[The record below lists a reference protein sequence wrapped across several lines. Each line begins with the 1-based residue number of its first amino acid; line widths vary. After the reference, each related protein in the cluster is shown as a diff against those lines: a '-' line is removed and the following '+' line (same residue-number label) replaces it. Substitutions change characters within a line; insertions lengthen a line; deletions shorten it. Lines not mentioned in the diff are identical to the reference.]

1 MKPLDELLAPI
12 GGESPTGPD
21 LDESAEFD
29 RLRTAFEI
37 NFPLDAKV
45 VDAEEGAP
53 SPAPVDWEA
62 LRDEIE
68 TLCDQTKDLFLAVS
82 YARCGLV
89 IGDLETVERGLMFVA
104 GLLESYWEGVNPPI
118 DGPMG
123 YPGRA
128 GILENIAQRGAFGI
142 PFLQMAVL
150 RDGRTALTA
159 EQLTDT
165 AANGAASDHFA
176 SVRRLLDGWGDEQKQ
191 AVDARLTAIF
201 DAVGRIDQA
210 MKQHGAGPDFS
221 TTRDI
226 LEMVQNA
233 FVELAGLTSPDGHAG
248 SAAEADGAPAAATS
262 GDTGGAAFSGHVR
275 SRDDVLRALT
285 EIEQYYARAEPG
297 HPVKVAAAR
306 LRGWVT
312 KDFMAILEDI
322 VPGSVD
328 DAKNVLLERHN
339 VE

>member
-1 MKPLDELLAPI
+1 M
-12 GGESPTGPD
+12 
-21 LDESAEFD
+21 DESAEFD
-29 RLRTAFEI
+29 RLRTAFEV

-45 VDAEEGAP
+45 IEPEDGAP
-53 SPAPVDWEA
+53 APAPVDWEQ

-68 TLCDQTKDLFLAVS
+68 TLSEQSKDLFLAVS

-89 IGDLETVERGLMFVA
+89 LGDLETVERGLMFAA
-104 GLLESYWEGVNPPI
+104 GLLETYWEGVNPPV

-123 YPGRA
+123 YQGRA
-128 GILENIAQRGAFGI
+128 GILENIVQRGAFGI
-142 PFLQMAVL
+142 PFLQMAVV
-150 RDGRTALTA
+150 REGRTALTA
-159 EQLTDT
+159 EQLADT
-165 AANGAASDHFA
+165 ARDGAASDHFA
-176 SVRRLLDGWGDEQKQ
+176 NVRRVLDGWGDEQKQ
-191 AVDARLTAIF
+191 AIDARLTAIL
-201 DAVGRIDQA
+201 DAVVRIEGV
-210 MKQHGAGPDFS
+210 MKEHGAAPDFS

-226 LEMVQNA
+226 VDMVRKA
-233 FVELAGLTSPDGHAG
+233 FAELAGIAQPDA
-248 SAAEADGAPAAATS
+248 SDEPANDAP
-262 GDTGGAAFSGHVR
+262 GDTGGVSPGEPAGAAFSGHVR
-275 SRDDVLRALT
+275 SREDVLRALT

>member
-1 MKPLDELLAPI
+1 MKLLDELLAPI
-12 GGESPTGPD
+12 GDDSPTGPD
-21 LDESAEFD
+21 MDESAEFD
-29 RLRTAFEI
+29 RLRTAFEV

-45 VDAEEGAP
+45 VEADEGAP
-53 SPAPVDWEA
+53 APAPVDWEQ

-68 TLCDQTKDLFLAVS
+68 ALCDQTKDLFLAVS

-89 IGDLETVERGLMFVA
+89 LGELETVERGLMFTA
-104 GLLESYWEGVNPPI
+104 GLLEAYWEGVNPPI

-128 GILENIAQRGAFGI
+128 GILENLAQRGAFGI

-150 RDGRTALTA
+150 REGRAALTA
-159 EQLTDT
+159 DQLTE
-165 AANGAASDHFA
+165 AARDGAASDHFA
-176 SVRRLLDGWGDEQKQ
+176 SVRRVLDAASDEQKQ
-191 AVDARLTAIF
+191 AIAARLTAIL
-201 DAVGRIDQA
+201 DAISRIEGV
-210 MKQHGAGPDFS
+210 MKSHGPAPDFS

-226 LEMVQNA
+226 VEMAHSA
-233 FVELAGLTSPDGHAG
+233 FAELAGLVGPDSDANG
-248 SAAEADGAPAAATS
+248 ADQSDGEPVVDATS
-262 GDTGGAAFSGHVR
+262 GAGGPAFSGQVR